1 MAGSLQD
8 YERKRDFARTTEPR
22 PARASAGRAGQG
34 VFVVQKHAARR
45 LHYDLRLELDGVLKS
60 WAVTRGP
67 SLDPADKRLA
77 VHTEDHPMTYRDFE
91 GAIPRGAYG
100 GGTMMVWDQGTW
112 RFTGA
117 TEPATAYAKG
127 RLTFDLDGT
136 RLRGA
141 WTLVR
146 MGGKAAREGKDNW
159 LLIKSH
165 DDAARPG
172 DGDALVVEETTS
184 ARSGRTM
191 EEIAGEAEA
200 PAKKPAAPK
209 APKKAGS
216 APLPPPGDLA
226 PQLCSRAVVPP
237 KGEDWLHEIKF
248 DGYRV
253 LVHLQ
258 DGAARVLTR
267 SGKDWTDRFAALARA
282 AEVLPARAAVLD
294 GEVVVLDAAGVS
306 SFALLQQ
313 ALSDDDQNV
322 LVLYAFDL
330 MHLDGE
336 DMRPL
341 PLIERKQRLR
351 ALLPEAGVA
360 GAVRYSDHIDGRDG
374 EEVLTNACSMALE
387 GIVSKRRDA
396 PYTSG
401 RGKTWV
407 KSKCVERQE
416 FVIGGYVPPSKTGP
430 GIGALALG
438 TYEDGALVYAGKV
451 GTGYTARVSAELRQ
465 MLDGRTRKTSP
476 FSGLPA
482 TEHKGMVFVRPDRV
496 CEVEFL
502 SWSRDGLIRQGSFQG
517 LREDKDPRDIH
528 RESAGKL
535 VKGRTRAEPAG
546 APDVIEGVTLSN
558 PDKVLYPEMGV
569 TKRGLAEF
577 VASVGDRLLRE
588 LAERPLSLV
597 RCPDG
602 PGGQCFFQRHAFKGL
617 PEGVESLEIGGNKGS
632 VLVVRDLRGLIGL
645 VQLGVLEF
653 HPWGCRIDDCTRPD
667 RMIFDMDPD
676 EGLSFEA
683 VREAARECR
692 QRLSDAGLE
701 SFVKVTGGKGL
712 HVVVPL
718 SRRHDWPQV
727 KTFARAVAEAMA
739 ADTPGRYVAT
749 MSKAK
754 RTGKVFVDFFRND
767 RAATAVAAWSTRART
782 GAPVAVP
789 VAWEELD
796 GLERADRFTVETL
809 PRRLAGG
816 APDPWEDMPR
826 LRQSLTK
833 RALAQVGL

>member
-22 PARASAGRAGQG
+22 PARPTAGPAGQG

-77 VHTEDHPMTYRDFE
+77 VHTEDHPMKYRDFE
-91 GAIPRGAYG
+91 GTIPRGAYG

-112 RFTGA
+112 RFTGKGD
-117 TEPATAYAKG
+117 PAEAYAKG
-127 RLTFDLDGT
+127 RLEFELDGT

-141 WTLVR
+141 WKLVR

-172 DGDALVVEETTS
+172 DGDVLVVEETTS

-191 EEIAGEAEA
+191 DEIGGAAEA

-209 APKKAGS
+209 KAKKTAGS
-216 APLPPPGDLA
+216 AAVPPAGDLA
-226 PQLCSRAVVPP
+226 PQLCSLAPAPP
-237 KGEDWLHEIKF
+237 QGEGWLHEIKF

-253 LVHLQ
+253 LVRLE
-258 DGAARVLTR
+258 DGVARVLTR
-267 SGKDWTDRFAALARA
+267 NGKDWTDRFAALARA
-282 AEVLPARAAVLD
+282 VEALPTEAAVLD
-294 GEVVVLDAAGVS
+294 GEVVVLDEAGLS

-313 ALSDDDQNV
+313 ALSDDDQGAMA
-322 LVLYAFDL
+322 LYAFDL
-330 MHLDGE
+330 LHLDGE
-336 DMRPL
+336 DLRRL
-341 PLIERKQRLR
+341 PLVERKQRLR
-351 ALLPEAGVA
+351 ALLPEDG
-360 GAVRYSDHIDGRDG
+360 GMLRYSDHIDGAGG

-401 RGKTWV
+401 RGKAWV

-416 FVIGGYVPPSKTGP
+416 FVIGGYVPPSKKGP

-438 TYEDGALVYAGKV
+438 TYEDGALTYAGKV
-451 GTGYTARVSAELRQ
+451 GTGYTAKVSAELRV
-465 MLDGRTRKTSP
+465 MLDGRVRKSSP
-476 FSGLPA
+476 FADLPA
-482 TEHKGMVFVRPDRV
+482 PEQKGMVFVRPDMV

-517 LREDKDPRDIH
+517 LREDKDPRDIR

-535 VKGRTRAEPAG
+535 IKGRSRAVPAS
-546 APDVIEGVTLSN
+546 APDTIAGVTLSN
-558 PDKVLYPEMGV
+558 PDKVLYPDMGL
-569 TKRGLAEF
+569 TKRGLAVF
-577 VASVGDRLLRE
+577 VESVGDRLLRE
-588 LAERPLSLV
+588 LADRPLSLV

-617 PEGVESLEIGGNKGS
+617 PEGVESLEIGGAKGS
-632 VLVVRDLRGLIGL
+632 TLVVRDLHGLIGL

-653 HPWGCRIDDCTRPD
+653 HPWGCRIDDSERPD

-676 EGLSFEA
+676 EGLPFAA
-683 VREAARECR
+683 VREAAWECR
-692 QRLSDAGLE
+692 QRLLDAGLE

-718 SRRHDWPQV
+718 SRRQDWPQV
-727 KTFARAVAEAMA
+727 KAFARAVAEGMA
-739 ADTPGRYVAT
+739 ADAPSRYVAT
-749 MSKAK
+749 MTKAK
-754 RTGKVFVDFFRND
+754 RKGKVFVDFFRND
-767 RAATAVAAWSTRART
+767 RSATAVAAWSTRARA

-796 GLERADRFTVETL
+796 RLERADRFTVESL
-809 PRRLAGG
+809 PRRLARVE
-816 APDPWEDMPR
+816 ADPWEDMGR
-826 LRQSLTK
+826 VRQSLTK
-833 RALAQVGL
+833 KAMKSVGL